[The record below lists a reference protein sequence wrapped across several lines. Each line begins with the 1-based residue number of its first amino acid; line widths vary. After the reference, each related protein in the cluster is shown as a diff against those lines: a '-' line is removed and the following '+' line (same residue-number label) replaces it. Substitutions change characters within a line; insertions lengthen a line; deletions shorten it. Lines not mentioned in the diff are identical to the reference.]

1 MANTYQGHF
10 PVQDSGSDGFVG
22 LAPVSKFAPNG
33 YGLYDMAGNVWQW
46 TADWYRPDYYKLL
59 PMAGGVA
66 RNPKGPKTSFDPE
79 PSKKRKY
86 IAEDL
91 CLAPIS
97 IVRATWWEHAVWAK

>member
-1 MANTYQGHF
+1 MIRTPTIANALRRLLR
-10 PVQDSGSDGFVG
+10 SRS
-22 LAPVSKFAPNG
+22 FAPNG

-86 IAEDL
+86 IVEDL